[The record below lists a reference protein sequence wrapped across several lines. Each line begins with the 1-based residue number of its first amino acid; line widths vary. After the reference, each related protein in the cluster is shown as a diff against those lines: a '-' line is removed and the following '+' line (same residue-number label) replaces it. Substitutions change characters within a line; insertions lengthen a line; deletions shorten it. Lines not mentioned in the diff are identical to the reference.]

1 MVLFEKI
8 KFITM
13 LIQQTII
20 ACALH
25 MKLNLHKTEV
35 FKVTGIYLDIKENIF

>member
-1 MVLFEKI
+1 
-8 KFITM
+8 M
-13 LIQQTII
+13 LIQQAII

-35 FKVTGIYLDIKENIF
+35 FKVTGIYLDIKENIS